1 MHIKKSDP
9 SVKKILQST
18 PLCYNKPYNK
28 KSGSLIKKERKLPCI
43 FLRSQYPEAL
53 KGELYASK

>member
-9 SVKKILQST
+9 SVKKILQSP
-18 PLCYNKPYNK
+18 PLCYNKPY
-28 KSGSLIKKERKLPCI
+28 KKERKLPCI